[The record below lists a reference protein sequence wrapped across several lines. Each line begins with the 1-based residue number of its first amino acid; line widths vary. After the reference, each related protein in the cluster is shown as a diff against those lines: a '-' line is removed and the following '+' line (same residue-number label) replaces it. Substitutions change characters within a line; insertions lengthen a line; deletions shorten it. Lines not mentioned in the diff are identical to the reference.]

1 LKNYDET
8 EINFI
13 RFNQGLRQLALSI
26 TKVNIQSKRWI
37 EKKAPD
43 SEKTISLT
51 GALNIN
57 PYIAAMLV
65 QRGIE
70 NFDEAKLFFRPS
82 LSELHDPFLMQ
93 DMKKAVA
100 RIMQAIEKNERI
112 LIYGDYDVDGTT
124 SVSVFYGFLKNYYS
138 NIEYYIPDRY
148 KEGYGISK
156 AGIEHARETN
166 AKLIV
171 SLDCGIRSV
180 DMVALANSYGI
191 DFIICDHHNPGEILP
206 EAVAILDPKRID
218 CAYPYKELSGCGV
231 GFKLLQALCSV
242 AGYSSELLFEQID
255 LLAVSICS
263 DIVPITGE
271 NRIFTF
277 FGIQKLNESPR
288 PGIQAIVDVSG
299 LKKAI
304 DVNTIVFTIGPRINA
319 AGRIDHAFAAVE
331 LLLTANK
338 TDAANFAENVND
350 HNLVRREFDETI
362 TGEALE
368 MIRSNSNVDTAC
380 STVLYKED
388 WHKGVIG
395 IVASRC
401 IEHYHRPTI
410 ILTQSNGKVAGS
422 ARSVPDYDL
431 YEAIDKCAD
440 LLIQFGGH
448 KYAAGLTMEAKNIDA
463 FRTKF
468 EEVVSATIRKEQ
480 LIPMISIDIEL
491 PLNQIDARFFNI
503 IRQMGPFGPQNMQ
516 PVFVSRNVV
525 DDGTARILKDKHLK
539 LNIRQQDSV
548 TYPAIGWQMHPFYD
562 RIKNGEPFDICYSL
576 EENEFNGKKT
586 VQLLVRDIQFVKDGK
601 HLI

>member
-1 LKNYDET
+1 LT
-8 EINFI
+8 TQI
-13 RFNQGLRQLALSI
+13 
-26 TKVNIQSKRWI
+26 KRWI
-37 EKKAPD
+37 TKSLPLQEKAK
-43 SEKTISLT
+43 SLAD
-51 GALNIN
+51 ALNVN
-57 PYIAAMLV
+57 PYIAVMLA
-65 QRGIE
+65 QRSIQTFE
-70 NFDEAKLFFRPS
+70 DAKSFFRPS
-82 LSELHDPFLMQ
+82 LDELHDPFLMK
-93 DMKKAVA
+93 DMEKAVA
-100 RIMQAIEKNERI
+100 RIMRAIAKNERI

-148 KEGYGISK
+148 KEGYGVSK
-156 AGIEHARETN
+156 AGIEYARDTK
-166 AKLIV
+166 ASLIV

-180 DMVALANSYGI
+180 DMVALATSFNI
-191 DFIICDHHNPGEILP
+191 DFIICDHHNPGDALP
-206 EAVAILDPKRID
+206 AAVAILDPKQSD
-218 CAYPYKELSGCGV
+218 CLYPYKELSGCGV
-231 GFKLLQALCSV
+231 GFKLLQGLCER
-242 AGYSSELLFEQID
+242 ANYSSALLFEQID
-255 LLAVSICS
+255 LLAISICS

-271 NRIFTF
+271 NRIFTYY
-277 FGIQKLNESPR
+277 GIQKLNESPR

-304 DVNTIVFTIGPRINA
+304 DVGTIVFTIGPRINA

-331 LLLTANK
+331 LLLAANK

-362 TGEALE
+362 TGEAIE
-368 MIRSNSNVDTAC
+368 MIRSNAHAETAC

-401 IEHYHRPTI
+401 IEQYHRPTI

-448 KYAAGLTMEAKNIDA
+448 KYAAGLTMEEKNIEA

-468 EEVVSATIRKEQ
+468 EEVVASTIKKEQ

-491 PLNQIDARFFNI
+491 PLNQIDTKFFNI
-503 IRQMGPFGPQNMQ
+503 VRQMGPFGPQNMQ
-516 PVFVSRNVV
+516 PIFVSRNVF

-548 TYPAIGWQMHPFYD
+548 TYPAIGWQMHTFYD
-562 RIKNGEPFDICYSL
+562 RIKNKEPFDICYSL

-586 VQLLVRDIQFVKDGK
+586 IQLLIRDIQFITDRNN
-601 HLI
+601 

>member
-1 LKNYDET
+1 LNT
-8 EINFI
+8 QI
-13 RFNQGLRQLALSI
+13 
-26 TKVNIQSKRWI
+26 KRWI
-37 EKKAPD
+37 TKALPAQEKAKSL
-43 SEKTISLT
+43 SE
-51 GALNIN
+51 ALNVN
-57 PYIAAMLV
+57 PYIAVMLV

-70 NFDEAKLFFRPS
+70 TFEQAKDFFRPS
-82 LSELHDPFLMQ
+82 LSQLHDPFLMR
-93 DMKKAVA
+93 DMDKAVA
-100 RIMQAIEKNERI
+100 RIMQAIEKGERI

-124 SVSVFYGFLKNYYS
+124 SVSVFYGFLKNYYT

-148 KEGYGISK
+148 KEGYGVSK
-156 AGIEHARETN
+156 TGIEHARDTN

-180 DMVALANSYGI
+180 EMVALAKSFGI
-191 DFIICDHHNPGEILP
+191 DFIICDHHNPGDVLP
-206 EAVAILDPKRID
+206 DAAAILDPKQKN
-218 CAYPYKELSGCGV
+218 CTYPYKELSGCGV
-231 GFKLLQALCSV
+231 GFKLLQALCTR
-242 AGYSSELLFEQID
+242 AGYSGEILFEQID
-255 LLAVSICS
+255 LLAISICS

-271 NRIFTF
+271 NRIFTYH
-277 FGIQKLNESPR
+277 GIKKLNESPR

-299 LKKAI
+299 LKKKI
-304 DVNTIVFTIGPRINA
+304 DVNCIVFTIGPRINA
-319 AGRIDHAFAAVE
+319 AGRIEHAFAAVE
-331 LLLTANK
+331 LLLSSNK
-338 TDAANFAENVND
+338 TDAANFAANIND

-362 TGEALE
+362 TGEALG
-368 MIRSNSNVDTAC
+368 MIQSSLNAATAC

-410 ILTQSNGKVAGS
+410 ILTHSNGKVAGS

-431 YEAIDKCAD
+431 YEAIDKCSD

-448 KYAAGLTMEAKNIDA
+448 KYAAGLTMEEKNIDA

-480 LIPMISIDIEL
+480 LIPMISIDLDL
-491 PLNQIDARFFNI
+491 PLNQIDNRFLNVV
-503 IRQMGPFGPQNMQ
+503 RQMGPFGPQNMQ

-525 DDGTARILKDKHLK
+525 DDGTSRILKDKHLK

-548 TYPAIGWQMHPFYD
+548 TYCAIGWHMHSFYD
-562 RIKNGEPFDICYSL
+562 RIKNKEPFDICYSL

-586 VQLLVRDIQFVKDGK
+586 IQLMIRDIQFIKDRN
-601 HLI
+601 LQI

>member
-1 LKNYDET
+1 MNT
-8 EINFI
+8 
-13 RFNQGLRQLALSI
+13 Q
-26 TKVNIQSKRWI
+26 TKRWI
-37 EKKAPD
+37 TKALPSQEKAKLLAQ
-43 SEKTISLT
+43 
-51 GALNIN
+51 ALNIN
-57 PYIAAMLV
+57 PYNAVMLA
-65 QRGIE
+65 QRGIDTFE
-70 NFDEAKLFFRPS
+70 EARSFFRPS
-82 LSELHDPFLMQ
+82 LDELHDPFLMKG
-93 DMKKAVA
+93 MELAVA
-100 RIMQAIEKNERI
+100 RIMKAISADERI

-124 SVSVFYGFLKNYYS
+124 SVSVFYGFLQHYYT

-148 KEGYGISK
+148 KEGYGVSK
-156 AGIEHARETN
+156 AGIEYARDTK
-166 AKLIV
+166 ASLIV

-180 DMVALANSYGI
+180 DMVALATSFGI
-191 DFIICDHHNPGEILP
+191 DFIICDHHNPGDILP
-206 EAVAILDPKRID
+206 KAVAILDPKQHN
-218 CAYPYKELSGCGV
+218 CLYPYKELSGCGV
-231 GFKLLQALCSV
+231 GFKLLQALCAR

-255 LLAVSICS
+255 LLAISICS

-271 NRIFTF
+271 NRIFTYY
-277 FGIQKLNESPR
+277 GIQKLNESPR

-331 LLLTANK
+331 LLLASNK

-362 TGEALE
+362 TGEAIE
-368 MIRSNSNVDTAC
+368 MIRSNALAETAC

-401 IEHYHRPTI
+401 IEQYHRPTI

-431 YEAIDKCAD
+431 YEAIDKCSD

-448 KYAAGLTMEAKNIDA
+448 KYAAGLTMEEKNIDA
-463 FRTKF
+463 FRVKF
-468 EEVVSATIRKEQ
+468 EEVVSATIKKEQ
-480 LIPMISIDIEL
+480 LIPMISIDVEL
-491 PLNQIDARFFNI
+491 PLNQIDTKFFNI
-503 IRQMGPFGPQNMQ
+503 VRQMGPFGPQNMQ
-516 PVFVSRNVV
+516 PIFVSRNVF
-525 DDGTARILKDKHLK
+525 DDGTSRILKDKHLK

-548 TYPAIGWQMHPFYD
+548 TYPAIGWQMHAFYD
-562 RIKNGEPFDICYSL
+562 RIKNKEPFDICYSL

-586 VQLLVRDIQFVKDGK
+586 IQLLIRDIQFITDRKN
-601 HLI
+601 

>member
-1 LKNYDET
+1 MAT
-8 EINFI
+8 QI
-13 RFNQGLRQLALSI
+13 
-26 TKVNIQSKRWI
+26 KRWI
-37 EKKAPD
+37 TKSLPAQEKAKFLAD
-43 SEKTISLT
+43 
-51 GALNIN
+51 ALNVN
-57 PYIAAMLV
+57 PYIAVMLV

-70 NFDEAKLFFRPS
+70 TFEEAKDFFRPS
-82 LSELHDPFLMQ
+82 LEQLHDPFLMR
-93 DMKKAVA
+93 DMDKAVA
-100 RIMQAIEKNERI
+100 RIIQAIEKNERI

-148 KEGYGISK
+148 KEGYGVSK
-156 AGIEHARETN
+156 AGIEHARDTH

-180 DMVALANSYGI
+180 EMVALATSFGI
-191 DFIICDHHNPGEILP
+191 DFIICDHHNPGDELP
-206 EAVAILDPKRID
+206 QAAAILDPKQKD

-231 GFKLLQALCSV
+231 GFKLLQALCQR
-242 AGYSSELLFEQID
+242 AGYSSALLFEQID
-255 LLAVSICS
+255 LLAISICS

-271 NRIFTF
+271 NRIFTYY
-277 FGIQKLNESPR
+277 GIKKLNESPR

-331 LLLTANK
+331 LLLATNK
-338 TDAANFAENVND
+338 TDAANFAENIND

-362 TGEALE
+362 TGEALG
-368 MIRSNSNVDTAC
+368 MIQSNANADTAC

-401 IEHYHRPTI
+401 IEQYHRPTI

-431 YEAIDKCAD
+431 YEAIDKCSD

-448 KYAAGLTMEAKNIDA
+448 KYAAGLTMEEKNIEA
-463 FRTKF
+463 FRIKF
-468 EEVVSATIRKEQ
+468 EEVVAGSIRKEQ
-480 LIPMISIDIEL
+480 LIPMISIDLDL
-491 PLNQIDARFFNI
+491 PLHQIDSRFFNI
-503 IRQMGPFGPQNMQ
+503 VRQMGPFGPQNMQ
-516 PVFVSRNVV
+516 PIFVSRNVV
-525 DDGTARILKDKHLK
+525 DDGTSRILKDKHLK

-548 TYPAIGWQMHPFYD
+548 TYPAIGWNMHSFYD
-562 RIKNGEPFDICYSL
+562 RIKNKEPFDICYSL

-586 VQLLVRDIQFVKDGK
+586 IQLMIRDIQFIKDRNAQ
-601 HLI
+601 I

>member
-1 LKNYDET
+1 LNT
-8 EINFI
+8 
-13 RFNQGLRQLALSI
+13 Q
-26 TKVNIQSKRWI
+26 TKRWI
-37 EKKAPD
+37 TKDLPLQEKAKVL
-43 SEKTISLT
+43 SEALT
-51 GALNIN
+51 VN
-57 PYIAAMLV
+57 PYIAVMLV

-70 NFDEAKLFFRPS
+70 TFEEAKGFFRPS
-82 LSELHDPFLMQ
+82 LSELHDPFLMR
-93 DMKKAVA
+93 DMDKAVA
-100 RIMQAIEKNERI
+100 RIMQAIAKNERI

-124 SVSVFYGFLKNYYS
+124 SVSVFYGFLKNYYT

-148 KEGYGISK
+148 KEGYGVSK
-156 AGIEHARETN
+156 AGIEHARDTN

-180 DMVALANSYGI
+180 EMVALAQSFGI
-191 DFIICDHHNPGEILP
+191 DFIICDHHNPGEDLP
-206 EAVAILDPKRID
+206 NAIAILDPKQKN
-218 CAYPYKELSGCGV
+218 CPYPYKELSGCGV
-231 GFKLLQALCSV
+231 GFKFLQGLCER

-255 LLAVSICS
+255 LLAISICS

-271 NRIFTF
+271 NRVFTY
-277 FGIQKLNESPR
+277 FGIQKLNDTPR

-331 LLLTANK
+331 LLLASNK
-338 TDAANFAENVND
+338 IDATNFAENVND
-350 HNLVRREFDETI
+350 HNLIRREFDETI
-362 TGEALE
+362 TGEALV
-368 MIRSNSNVDTAC
+368 MIQGNVNAKTAC

-410 ILTQSNGKVAGS
+410 ILTYSNGKVSGS

-431 YEAIDKCAD
+431 YEAIDKCSD

-463 FRTKF
+463 FRIKF
-468 EEVVSATIRKEQ
+468 EEVVSASIRKEQ
-480 LIPMISIDIEL
+480 LIPMISIDLEL
-491 PLNQIDARFFNI
+491 PLNQITAKFFNI
-503 IRQMGPFGPQNMQ
+503 VRQMGPFGPQNMQ
-516 PVFVSRNVV
+516 PIFVSRNVV
-525 DDGTARILKDKHLK
+525 DDGTSRILKDKHLK

-548 TYPAIGWQMHPFYD
+548 TYPAIGWQMHSFYD
-562 RIKNGEPFDICYSL
+562 RIKNKEPFDICYSI

-586 VQLLVRDIQFVKDGK
+586 IQLLIRDIQFIKDRNA
-601 HLI
+601 HIWYSEPTI

>member
-1 LKNYDET
+1 LNT
-8 EINFI
+8 QI
-13 RFNQGLRQLALSI
+13 
-26 TKVNIQSKRWI
+26 KRWI
-37 EKKAPD
+37 TKQLPEQEKAKSL
-43 SEKTISLT
+43 SE
-51 GALNIN
+51 ALNVN

-70 NFDEAKLFFRPS
+70 KFEEAKEFFRPS
-82 LSELHDPFLMQ
+82 LSELHDPFLMR
-93 DMKKAVA
+93 DMDKAVA
-100 RIMQAIEKNERI
+100 RIMQAIQKNERI

-124 SVSVFYGFLKNYYS
+124 SVSVFYGFLKNYYT
-138 NIEYYIPDRY
+138 NIECYIPDRY

-156 AGIEHARETN
+156 AGVEYARDTH

-180 DMVALANSYGI
+180 DMVALATSFGI
-191 DFIICDHHNPGEILP
+191 DFIICDHHNPGDALP
-206 EAVAILDPKRID
+206 DASAILDPKQKD
-218 CAYPYKELSGCGV
+218 CGYPYKELSGCGV
-231 GFKLLQALCSV
+231 GFKFLQALCDR
-242 AGYSSELLFEQID
+242 AGYSTELLFEQID
-255 LLAVSICS
+255 LLAISICS

-271 NRIFTF
+271 NRVFTY
-277 FGIQKLNESPR
+277 FGLQKLNESPR

-304 DVNTIVFTIGPRINA
+304 DVNTVVFTIGPRINA

-331 LLLTANK
+331 LLLASNK

-362 TGEALE
+362 TGEALG
-368 MIRSNSNVDTAC
+368 MIQRSVNVNTAC

-410 ILTQSNGKVAGS
+410 ILTHSNGKVAGS

-431 YEAIDKCAD
+431 YEAIDKCSD

-448 KYAAGLTMEAKNIDA
+448 KYAAGLTMEKKNIDA
-463 FRTKF
+463 FRIKF
-468 EEVVSATIRKEQ
+468 EEVVSASIRKEQ
-480 LIPMISIDIEL
+480 LIPMISIDLEL
-491 PLNQIDARFFNI
+491 PLNQIDTRFFNI

-516 PVFVSRNVV
+516 PIFVSRNVV
-525 DDGTARILKDKHLK
+525 DDGTSRILKDKHLK
-539 LNIRQQDSV
+539 LNIHQQDSV
-548 TYPAIGWQMHPFYD
+548 TYPAIGWQMHSFYD
-562 RIKNGEPFDICYSL
+562 RIKNKEPFDICYSL

-586 VQLLVRDIQFVKDGK
+586 IQLMIRDIQFIKDRNA
-601 HLI
+601 HI

>member
-1 LKNYDET
+1 LNT
-8 EINFI
+8 
-13 RFNQGLRQLALSI
+13 Q
-26 TKVNIQSKRWI
+26 TKRWI
-37 EKKAPD
+37 TKALPSQEKAKLLAQ
-43 SEKTISLT
+43 
-51 GALNIN
+51 ALNIN
-57 PYIAAMLV
+57 PYNAVMLA
-65 QRGIE
+65 QRGIDTFE
-70 NFDEAKLFFRPS
+70 EARSFFRPS
-82 LSELHDPFLMQ
+82 LDELHDPFLMKG
-93 DMKKAVA
+93 MELAVA
-100 RIMQAIEKNERI
+100 RIMKAISADERI

-124 SVSVFYGFLKNYYS
+124 SVSVFYGFLQHYYT

-148 KEGYGISK
+148 KEGYGVSK
-156 AGIEHARETN
+156 AGIEYARDTK
-166 AKLIV
+166 ASLIV

-180 DMVALANSYGI
+180 DMVALATSFGI
-191 DFIICDHHNPGEILP
+191 DFIICDHHNPGDILP
-206 EAVAILDPKRID
+206 KAVAILDPKQHN
-218 CAYPYKELSGCGV
+218 CLYPYKELSGCGV
-231 GFKLLQALCSV
+231 GFKLLQALCAR

-255 LLAVSICS
+255 LLAISICS

-271 NRIFTF
+271 NRIFTYY
-277 FGIQKLNESPR
+277 GIQKLNESPR

-331 LLLTANK
+331 LLLASNK

-362 TGEALE
+362 TGEAIE
-368 MIRSNSNVDTAC
+368 MIRSNALAETAC

-401 IEHYHRPTI
+401 IEQYHRPTI

-431 YEAIDKCAD
+431 YEAIDKCSD

-448 KYAAGLTMEAKNIDA
+448 KYAAGLTMEEKNIDA
-463 FRTKF
+463 FRVKF
-468 EEVVSATIRKEQ
+468 EEVVSATIKKEQ
-480 LIPMISIDIEL
+480 LIPMISIDVEL
-491 PLNQIDARFFNI
+491 PLNQIDTKFFNI
-503 IRQMGPFGPQNMQ
+503 VRQMGPFGPQNMQ
-516 PVFVSRNVV
+516 PIFVSRNVF
-525 DDGTARILKDKHLK
+525 DDGTSRILKDKHLK

-548 TYPAIGWQMHPFYD
+548 TYPAIGWQMHAFYD
-562 RIKNGEPFDICYSL
+562 RIKNKEPFDICYSL

-586 VQLLVRDIQFVKDGK
+586 IQLLIRDIQFITDRKN
-601 HLI
+601 

>member
-1 LKNYDET
+1 MNT
-8 EINFI
+8 
-13 RFNQGLRQLALSI
+13 Q
-26 TKVNIQSKRWI
+26 TKRWI
-37 EKKAPD
+37 TKDLPLQEKAKVL
-43 SEKTISLT
+43 SEALT
-51 GALNIN
+51 VN
-57 PYIAAMLV
+57 PYIAVMLV

-70 NFDEAKLFFRPS
+70 TFEEAKGFFRPS
-82 LSELHDPFLMQ
+82 LSELHDPFLMR
-93 DMKKAVA
+93 DMDKAVA
-100 RIMQAIEKNERI
+100 RIMQAIAKNERI

-124 SVSVFYGFLKNYYS
+124 SVSVFYGFLKNYYT

-148 KEGYGISK
+148 KEGYGVSK
-156 AGIEHARETN
+156 AGIEHARDTN

-180 DMVALANSYGI
+180 EMVALAQSFGI
-191 DFIICDHHNPGEILP
+191 DFIICDHHNPGEDLP
-206 EAVAILDPKRID
+206 NAIAILDPKQKN
-218 CAYPYKELSGCGV
+218 CPYPYKELSGCGV
-231 GFKLLQALCSV
+231 GFKFLQGLCER

-255 LLAVSICS
+255 LLAISICS

-271 NRIFTF
+271 NRVFTY
-277 FGIQKLNESPR
+277 FGIQKLNDTPR

-331 LLLTANK
+331 LLLASNK
-338 TDAANFAENVND
+338 IDATNFAENVND
-350 HNLVRREFDETI
+350 HNLIRREFDETI
-362 TGEALE
+362 TGEALV
-368 MIRSNSNVDTAC
+368 MIQGNVNAKTAC

-410 ILTQSNGKVAGS
+410 ILTYSNGKVSGS

-431 YEAIDKCAD
+431 YEAIDKCSD

-463 FRTKF
+463 FRIKF
-468 EEVVSATIRKEQ
+468 EEVVSASIRKEQ
-480 LIPMISIDIEL
+480 LIPMISIDLEL
-491 PLNQIDARFFNI
+491 PLNQITAKFFNI
-503 IRQMGPFGPQNMQ
+503 VRQMGPFGPQNMQ
-516 PVFVSRNVV
+516 PIFVSRNVV
-525 DDGTARILKDKHLK
+525 DDGTSRILKDKHLK

-548 TYPAIGWQMHPFYD
+548 TYPAIGWQMHSFYD
-562 RIKNGEPFDICYSL
+562 RIKNKEPFDICYSI

-586 VQLLVRDIQFVKDGK
+586 IQLLIRDIQFIKDRNA
-601 HLI
+601 HIWYSEPTI